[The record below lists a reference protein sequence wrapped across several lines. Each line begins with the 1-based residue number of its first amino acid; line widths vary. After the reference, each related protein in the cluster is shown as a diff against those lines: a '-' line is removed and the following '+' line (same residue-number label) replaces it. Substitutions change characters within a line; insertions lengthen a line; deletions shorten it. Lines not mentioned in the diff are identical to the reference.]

1 LRTSVVR
8 WLATP
13 IATCFGVGLAP
24 FAPGT
29 AGSIVAI
36 AAAVVLIHHH
46 GWTQANFG
54 LLCMA
59 SLLPAIWAAQVY
71 AESHGKEDP
80 SEVVV
85 DEVIGQWVTLLGA
98 TVYNWKSVLAAVVLF
113 RILDIYKPFPIRQAE
128 QLRGGVGIIADDV
141 VAGLVGALVL
151 FAAGCF
157 NLY

>member
-1 LRTSVVR
+1 MRSSGVR
-8 WLATP
+8 WLASA
-13 IATCFGVGLAP
+13 IATCFGIGLVP

-29 AGSIVAI
+29 AGSIFAI
-36 AAAVVLIHHH
+36 AAAGILIHHH

-54 LLCMA
+54 LLCMV
-59 SLLPAIWAAQVY
+59 SLLPGIWAADVY
-71 AESHGKEDP
+71 AKSRGKEDP

-98 TVYNWKSVLAAVVLF
+98 TVYNWKSVLAALVLF
-113 RILDIYKPFPIRQAE
+113 RILDIFKPFPIRQAE
-128 QLRGGVGIIADDV
+128 KLPGGVGIIADDV
-141 VAGLVGALVL
+141 AAGLVGALVL

>member
-1 LRTSVVR
+1 LV
-8 WLATP
+8 
-13 IATCFGVGLAP
+13 P

-29 AGSIVAI
+29 ACSIAAI
-36 AAAVVLIHHH
+36 AAAGILIHYH

-54 LLCMA
+54 LLTMA
-59 SLLPAIWAAQVY
+59 ALLPGIWAADVY
-71 AESHGKEDP
+71 AKSHGKEDP

-85 DEVIGQWVTLLGA
+85 DEAIGQWVTLLGA
-98 TVYNWKSVLAAVVLF
+98 TVYNWKSLLAALVLF
-113 RILDIYKPFPIRQAE
+113 RILDILKPFPIRQAE
-128 QLRGGVGIIADDV
+128 KLPGGVGIVADDV

>member
-1 LRTSVVR
+1 LRNSAVR
-8 WLATP
+8 RLAAA

-36 AAAVVLIHHH
+36 AAAAILIHHL
-46 GWTQANFG
+46 GWTQASFG
-54 LLCMA
+54 LLCMV
-59 SLLPAIWAAQVY
+59 SLLPGTWAAHVY
-71 AESHGKEDP
+71 AEVEGKEDP

-98 TVYNWKSVLAAVVLF
+98 TVYNWKSVLAALVLF
-113 RILDIYKPFPIRQAE
+113 RILDIFKPFPIRRAE
-128 QLRGGVGIIADDV
+128 KLPGGVGIIADDV

>member
-1 LRTSVVR
+1 MRTSAVR
-8 WLATP
+8 WLASP
-13 IATCFGVGLAP
+13 IATCFGIGLVP

-29 AGSIVAI
+29 AGSIAAI
-36 AAAVVLIHHH
+36 AAAAVLIHHH

-59 SLLPAIWAAQVY
+59 SLLPGIWAADAY
-71 AESHGKEDP
+71 AKSHGEEDP

-85 DEVIGQWVTLLGA
+85 DEAIGLWVTLLGA
-98 TVYNWKSVLAAVVLF
+98 TVYNWKSMLAALVLF
-113 RILDIYKPFPIRQAE
+113 RILDILKPFPIRQAE
-128 QLRGGVGIIADDV
+128 KLPGGVGIVADDV

>member
-1 LRTSVVR
+1 LRTRAVR

-36 AAAVVLIHHH
+36 AAAALLIHYH

-54 LLCMA
+54 LLCIV
-59 SLLPAIWAAQVY
+59 SLLPGIWAAQVY
-71 AESHGKEDP
+71 AESRGKEDP

-98 TVYNWKSVLAAVVLF
+98 TVYNWKSLLAALVLF
-113 RILDIYKPFPIRQAE
+113 RILDIFKPFPIRQAE
-128 QLRGGVGIIADDV
+128 KLPGGVGIIADDV
-141 VAGLVGALVL
+141 VAGVVGALVL